1 MIRGRIIYVLA
12 LIAIVS
18 SLIISGCVTAP
29 PKAAPTPTATP
40 MTTTPAP
47 TGIGVEILKAPATAE
62 AGKSFEVSWRVN
74 SPVQKNIP
82 HTAVHYG
89 KESKSEPLTLASYPS
104 LTAVQSGA
112 IPADFSTNVVIDATG
127 ITYFRAHAIIDGNHY
142 WSSEMMVTITAPSN
156 VTAKVTP
163 TVTPTPTPTRAVY

>member
-1 MIRGRIIYVLA
+1 M
-12 LIAIVS
+12 
-18 SLIISGCVTAP
+18 
-29 PKAAPTPTATP
+29 
-40 MTTTPAP
+40 
-47 TGIGVEILKAPATAE
+47 GVEVLKAPATGE

-74 SPVQKNIP
+74 SPVQKNIA

-104 LTAVQSGA
+104 LTTPQGGT
-112 IPADFSTNVVIDATG
+112 IPANFSTNIVINATG

-142 WSSEMMVTITAPSN
+142 WSSEMMVNITAPSN

-163 TVTPTPTPTRAVY
+163 TVTPTPTATTPRY